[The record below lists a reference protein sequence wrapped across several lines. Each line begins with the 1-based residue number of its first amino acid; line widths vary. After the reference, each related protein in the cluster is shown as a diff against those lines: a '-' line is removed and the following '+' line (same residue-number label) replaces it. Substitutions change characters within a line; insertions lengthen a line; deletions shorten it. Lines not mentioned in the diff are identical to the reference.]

1 MFFDKLH
8 LWNIVEIVSQKNLK
22 LFIGQKSSFLHFLP
36 WFQVKSKGQKPHFWC
51 KLNMDCMIR
60 TSTRHGLIDLH
71 HWIVTLWWKSF
82 YWWKFHVIF
91 LIFLAAVQ
99 KTQDGKKYQVAW
111 TEEVKHA
118 KSGDYEVNLYDDNGY
133 SAMKRVLERGD
144 DASSVK
150 PLVTIMVN
158 HPVSWTQC
166 KNSQCGNFRIFLSF
180 IFYVKSILKNLEF
193 SFYSDFTY

>member
-1 MFFDKLH
+1 MNF
-8 LWNIVEIVSQKNLK
+8 V
-22 LFIGQKSSFLHFLP
+22 
-36 WFQVKSKGQKPHFWC
+36 
-51 KLNMDCMIR
+51 
-60 TSTRHGLIDLH
+60 
-71 HWIVTLWWKSF
+71 
-82 YWWKFHVIF
+82 
-91 LIFLAAVQ
+91 AAVQ

-158 HPVSWTQC
+158 HPVSWTP
-166 KNSQCGNFRIFLSF
+166 CGNFRIFLSF
-180 IFYVKSILKNLEF
+180 IFYVKSIFEDLEIELLKIVVFAILGVLKFVNLANF
-193 SFYSDFTY
+193 SLQKVQTFMKIKIQSP

>member
-1 MFFDKLH
+1 MHDQNF
-8 LWNIVEIVSQKNLK
+8 NQS
-22 LFIGQKSSFLHFLP
+22 
-36 WFQVKSKGQKPHFWC
+36 
-51 KLNMDCMIR
+51 
-60 TSTRHGLIDLH
+60 RHGLIDLH

-166 KNSQCGNFRIFLSF
+166 RNLLCGNFRIFLSF
-180 IFYVKSILKNLEF
+180 RFYVKSIFEYLEVLKMPFL
-193 SFYSDFTY
+193 SFLGLWNVWIWSISAFKKCKNAEKWIFIASKFVKMAVLRFWNPPEIDLT

>member
-1 MFFDKLH
+1 MNF
-8 LWNIVEIVSQKNLK
+8 V
-22 LFIGQKSSFLHFLP
+22 
-36 WFQVKSKGQKPHFWC
+36 
-51 KLNMDCMIR
+51 
-60 TSTRHGLIDLH
+60 
-71 HWIVTLWWKSF
+71 
-82 YWWKFHVIF
+82 
-91 LIFLAAVQ
+91 AAVQ

-158 HPVSWTQC
+158 HPVSC
-166 KNSQCGNFRIFLSF
+166 I
-180 IFYVKSILKNLEF
+180 V
-193 SFYSDFTY
+193 

>member
-1 MFFDKLH
+1 M
-8 LWNIVEIVSQKNLK
+8 
-22 LFIGQKSSFLHFLP
+22 
-36 WFQVKSKGQKPHFWC
+36 
-51 KLNMDCMIR
+51 
-60 TSTRHGLIDLH
+60 
-71 HWIVTLWWKSF
+71 
-82 YWWKFHVIF
+82 
-91 LIFLAAVQ
+91 
-99 KTQDGKKYQVAW
+99 AW

-166 KNSQCGNFRIFLSF
+166 RNSQCVAISGFFHHS
-180 IFYVKSILKNLEF
+180 Y
-193 SFYSDFTY
+193 FT